1 MGDTLVSPGIETA
14 RLNCAMR
21 NEGNSRAAPI
31 YANKLDKCAEMKI
44 KTIPVPVR
52 STAVATLQMSLP
64 DGDMD
69 VS

>member
-1 MGDTLVSPGIETA
+1 VSPGIEMT

-31 YANKLDKCAEMKI
+31 YANKLDKCAEM
-44 KTIPVPVR
+44 TINATPVAVR
-52 STAVATLQMSLP
+52 STAAATLQMILL
-64 DGDMD
+64 DGDID